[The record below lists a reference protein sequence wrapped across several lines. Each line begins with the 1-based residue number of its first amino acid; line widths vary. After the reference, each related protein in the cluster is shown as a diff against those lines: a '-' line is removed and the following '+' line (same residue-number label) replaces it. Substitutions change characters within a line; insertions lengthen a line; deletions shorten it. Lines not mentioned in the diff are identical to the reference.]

1 MVYAIDSV
9 LRNPEMREDLGG
21 WLGGMPPGGF
31 FLSLHVTNL
40 YGNRGFTMLA
50 FSGGYRKWDNKAE
63 SLMILATSNLRKG
76 NQEMNVNIGLSH
88 RNPMETIMPYRRML
102 IILLLLAGLTLIALS
117 GCSGRSSG
125 NLPMGTLD
133 QMPAEVQDSPTVVR
147 QAYQF
152 AVANPDVMRRI
163 PCYCGCGPIGHTSNY
178 SCYVSRVDD
187 QGHVT
192 FDTHALG
199 CSICVDITQDTMR
212 LLQQGKSVD
221 EIRAYVDTTYSKY
234 GKSNMPGSP

>member
-1 MVYAIDSV
+1 MKVI
-9 LRNPEMREDLGG
+9 
-21 WLGGMPPGGF
+21 
-31 FLSLHVTNL
+31 
-40 YGNRGFTMLA
+40 
-50 FSGGYRKWDNKAE
+50 
-63 SLMILATSNLRKG
+63 
-76 NQEMNVNIGLSH
+76 IGLPH
-88 RNPMETIMPYRRML
+88 RREL
-102 IILLLLAGLTLIALS
+102 IILFLLAGLTLVALS
-117 GCSGRSSG
+117 SCSSQSSG
-125 NLPMGTLD
+125 NLPMATLD
-133 QMPAEVQDSPTVVR
+133 QMPAEVQESPTVVR

-163 PCYCGCGPIGHTSNY
+163 PCYCGCGPVGHTSNY